1 MGALVSRKQGHF
13 PYVGERDVL
22 SVKGPIFQQI
32 IDLLKHR
39 NWHDPLL
46 NKLICSG
53 NTQAFFEKL
62 KNQTLCIRNNLRFWY
77 L

>member
-1 MGALVSRKQGHF
+1 MEALVSRKQGHF

-39 NWHDPLL
+39 LARS
-46 NKLICSG
+46 II
-53 NTQAFFEKL
+53 E
-62 KNQTLCIRNNLRFWY
+62 
-77 L
+77 

>member
-13 PYVGERDVL
+13 PHVGERDVL

-39 NWHDPLL
+39 LARS
-46 NKLICSG
+46 II
-53 NTQAFFEKL
+53 E
-62 KNQTLCIRNNLRFWY
+62 
-77 L
+77 